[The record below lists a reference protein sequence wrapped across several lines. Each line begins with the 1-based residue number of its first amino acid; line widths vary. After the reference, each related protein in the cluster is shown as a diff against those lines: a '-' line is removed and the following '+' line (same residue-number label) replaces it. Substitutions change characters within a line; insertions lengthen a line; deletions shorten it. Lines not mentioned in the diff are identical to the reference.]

1 MLRCGERIITA
12 RFRGM
17 GEGTRAGPRA
27 AAESLRRASGGGAA
41 TAEVVGPAA
50 DTVGLPGWPG
60 DRTPED
66 TAKKVS

>member
-27 AAESLRRASGGGAA
+27 ASELLRRALGRGAV
-41 TAEVVGPAA
+41 TGEVAGPVA